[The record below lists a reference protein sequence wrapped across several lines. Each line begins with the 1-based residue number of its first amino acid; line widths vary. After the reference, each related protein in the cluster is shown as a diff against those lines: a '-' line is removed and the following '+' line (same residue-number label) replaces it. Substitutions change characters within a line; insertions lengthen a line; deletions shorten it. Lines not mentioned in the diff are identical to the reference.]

1 MQKIGTGLAALSLST
16 MANMAPVQ
24 PVMASELSIL
34 GEPTPTTEYV
44 YDDGAFLSK
53 SGTDSLKALLPD
65 IESRTGYRIN
75 VVTMRKLVSADD
87 PFQFADSV
95 IENWYPTAELG
106 DKKAVFV
113 LVKNSKEAGL
123 VGGPAFSN
131 AIPTDLIQSII
142 DDNIGT
148 LAGEEKYN
156 AAVISTVKRLDAVLS
171 GKPDPGPPRMSI
183 IKAKEAK
190 AKADSAANY
199 KDKTETDSKRGVYG
213 VAVGG
218 LLIISVV
225 APMVQYFSFT
235 KK

>member
-1 MQKIGTGLAALSLST
+1 LTYAPAPSNSISNKLYLAAAVAVGCGLVLLSQASGASPAAAQELRVVPRPVSSVVAPGAPLAQVNSDVVAQKPAGANLMQKIGTGLAALSLST

-106 DKKAVFV
+106 DK
-113 LVKNSKEAGL
+113 
-123 VGGPAFSN
+123 
-131 AIPTDLIQSII
+131 
-142 DDNIGT
+142 
-148 LAGEEKYN
+148 
-156 AAVISTVKRLDAVLS
+156 
-171 GKPDPGPPRMSI
+171 
-183 IKAKEAK
+183 
-190 AKADSAANY
+190 
-199 KDKTETDSKRGVYG
+199 
-213 VAVGG
+213 
-218 LLIISVV
+218 
-225 APMVQYFSFT
+225 
-235 KK
+235 